1 MHPGYSQYIEN
12 GISIPW
18 ARMNHQMGCGMRMS
32 EQDFEKYFHLL
43 QKPEGRHFMIGDQ
56 ISHHSGWQEG
66 ALASSEQALQQL
78 NQILSANIAKGG
90 NKHVS

>member
-1 MHPGYSQYIEN
+1 
-12 GISIPW
+12 
-18 ARMNHQMGCGMRMS
+18 MGCGMRMS
-32 EQDFEKYFHLL
+32 PDDFDKYYPLL

-78 NQILSANIAKGG
+78 NKVLSAQLSPKVVNHGG
-90 NKHVS
+90 VSHVA

>member
-1 MHPGYSQYIEN
+1 
-12 GISIPW
+12 
-18 ARMNHQMGCGMRMS
+18 MS
-32 EQDFEKYFHLL
+32 EEDFEKYFHFL

-78 NQILSANIAKGG
+78 NKLLSASVDHGG
-90 NKHVS
+90 KIHVS